1 MSPHRPSRSLTPA
14 GGVPS
19 TQVIVEGARAS
30 VSDGV
35 PQPIKRD
42 TSGRLEREVKAWAT
56 LLYAAAALVSGG
68 IGGGA
73 AGWYSRGDGPTRSEL
88 AQVQSQMAVVIVKI
102 DALAQTT
109 AALSVQV
116 DAANRERIDDAR
128 RAADEA
134 TKRAEALQR
143 QINDRG
149 RR

>member
-1 MSPHRPSRSLTPA
+1 MLHRTNRPPDLSDRSLTPA
-14 GGVPS
+14 GGVSLPS

-73 AGWYSRGDGPTRSEL
+73 AW
-88 AQVQSQMAVVIVKI
+88 VVC
-102 DALAQTT
+102 Q
-109 AALSVQV
+109 
-116 DAANRERIDDAR
+116 
-128 RAADEA
+128 
-134 TKRAEALQR
+134 
-143 QINDRG
+143 
-149 RR
+149 